1 MNLSD
6 VFPTDTKKIKD
17 GVWFKFGKQAKF
29 LMTYF
34 NSSKA
39 QLHFNTLLRKR
50 KLEND
55 LLPLDEQIS
64 PEDLTLGCTIET
76 LVEIVILDFEGVT
89 ETDTDTGLEVEIIY
103 SKETMLKMLLDYDGL
118 ALQLM
123 ERSLKI
129 DEFRRGDIE
138 KSAKK

>member
-6 VFPTDTKKIKD
+6 VFPTDTKKIED
-17 GVWFKFGKQAKF
+17 GVWFKFGKKAKF

-39 QLHFNTLLRKR
+39 QLNFNTSLRKM

-55 LLPLDEQIS
+55 LLPKAEQLT
-64 PEDLTLGCTIET
+64 PEDLTLKCTIET
-76 LVEIVILDFEGVT
+76 LVNMVVLDFKGVS
-89 ETDTDTGLEVEIIY
+89 ETDDQTSVETIIVY
-103 SKETMLKMLLDYDGL
+103 SKERLKKMLLDYDGL

-129 DEFRRGDIE
+129 DEFRRGE
-138 KSAKK
+138 TKSTIKK